1 MSGISGGTQLHGIP
15 VFYRMHC
22 FNGTIQSEVSTTLKL
37 SPRLSFIHII
47 TGLYSGTVAF
57 TFHKTAATVGLETK
71 PTLAATRNETGRN
84 NYQTLPIV
92 IRTEH

>member
-1 MSGISGGTQLHGIP
+1 
-15 VFYRMHC
+15 MHC
-22 FNGTIQSEVSTTLKL
+22 FNGTIQSEVSTTLKVIAEA
-37 SPRLSFIHII
+37 FIYPYPI
-47 TGLYSGTVAF
+47 TSLYIGTVAF